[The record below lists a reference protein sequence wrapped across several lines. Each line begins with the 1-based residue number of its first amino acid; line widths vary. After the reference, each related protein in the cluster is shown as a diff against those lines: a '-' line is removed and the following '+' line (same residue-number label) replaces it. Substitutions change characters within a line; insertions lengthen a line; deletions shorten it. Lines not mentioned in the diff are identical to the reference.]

1 MYGIRLKLNLIF
13 MAFGASLDR
22 RKRLIDLCNFSYHRI
37 FFFFS
42 FFLVKLEAEAYRVH
56 TGFMYQCS
64 CFICYRPTI
73 QFSLQIVFLGRMA
86 IIQYSRNGN
95 LSIEA
100 SLVLY
105 KHQLTF

>member
-1 MYGIRLKLNLIF
+1 MQALTEEKGSLI
-13 MAFGASLDR
+13 
-22 RKRLIDLCNFSYHRI
+22 CVI
-37 FFFFS
+37 FHIIVFFFS
-42 FFLVKLEAEAYRVH
+42 FSFVLVKFEAEAYRVR
-56 TGFMYQCS
+56 TGFMYQCTGFMYQCL